1 MINLAGYEI
10 TNQIHE
16 SNNSLVCR
24 GLRKQDKKSFILKFL
39 KQDYPRLA
47 SLVRYKQ
54 EYEITRNLNL
64 ESVPKAHSLEIYEN
78 SLVIIFEDGNGE
90 SLRILLAAKK
100 LCLEEFLSI
109 AINITKALEQ
119 IHQHNI
125 IHKDINPS
133 NIIINPATGL
143 VQIIDFGISTVLSRE
158 NPTIKNPN
166 ILEGTLA
173 YISPEQTGRM
183 NRVIDYRT
191 DFYSLGVTFYELL
204 TGQMPCD
211 YSDAMELI
219 HCHIAK
225 QAIPPHEINST
236 IPKAVSDIVMKLLA
250 KTAEERYQSA
260 WGIIADLEECLQQLQ
275 TKGTIRDIEI
285 AQKDLTDK
293 FQIPQKLYGREQ
305 EVETLLAAFDRV
317 SLGTTEIMLV
327 SGYSGIGKSALVQ
340 EVYKPI
346 TKAKGYFIAGKF
358 DQFQRNIPY
367 AAVVKAFQSLVK
379 QLLTESET
387 QLLSWQQ
394 KLLAAVG
401 ANGQIIVD
409 VIPEIELIIG
419 KQPPVQELSAT
430 EAQNRFN
437 LVFQKFIRVF
447 CSIDHPLVIFL
458 DDLQWA
464 DAATLKLIQVMMAD
478 EETKYLFLI
487 GAYRDNEVNPSH
499 PLTVALNE
507 LKKQNASIAQITLG
521 SLQLLQITNL
531 IAETVHQDRKSAIPL
546 AELVISKTQGNP
558 FFVNQFLKT
567 LYQENLLKFNFQQKK
582 WDWNISEIEAVG
594 ITDNV
599 VDLMV
604 GKLRKMPEATQQ
616 VLHLAACVGNSFDLN
631 TLSIINQK
639 SPGETFKELF
649 PAIQD
654 GLILTTSE
662 LGVTAAEEIINSD
675 LVITTYKFLH
685 DRVQQ
690 SGYALIDSKLQTSI
704 HLQIGRLLRANI
716 SPERQLE
723 RIFEITDHLNSGRNL
738 IAEESEKVE
747 LAILNLTAAHKA
759 KDAMAYVA
767 ARDYLKIGLEILPGD
782 IWQDSYELAFTF
794 HKELAEAEYLNGNF
808 EGSQALIELTLTRAK
823 SNIEKAEIYNIL
835 IVQYTLLTKYEEAI
849 KSGLEALHLL
859 GIDLDEDNLTEAVNR
874 ELASAQANLANQEI
888 ASLINAEKMKDPAKN
903 VALKLLGNMGPL
915 TFFSS
920 QELWKLTVIKAI
932 NLSLKYGF
940 VAGGS
945 YCYSC
950 YGIILNSILG
960 DYQSA
965 YEFGKLA
972 LSLSENSNNLSQNC
986 QDSVIFAN
994 YLNCWVRPIKTTAK
1008 INSEGYKVGLQSG
1021 NLQWTGYNRMF
1032 QTITYFFQGMNLNN
1046 LLENIGNS
1054 LHFCRQTKNLWA
1066 VDIIVANKLVI
1077 LNLIGEEDEVSEKE
1091 HLENFNDRKSMA
1103 ALCEFYVLK
1112 SLNYYLD
1119 EQYGEALEASDAT
1132 ADIIDYLMGHISSAH
1147 YHFYRAL
1154 ILTALY
1160 PSVSESEQ
1168 KDYWRQLE
1176 SHREQMRI
1184 WADNCSE
1191 SFAHKLWLVAAE
1203 MARIS
1208 GQDLE
1213 AMDLYDRA
1221 IVSAREYDFI
1231 QNQALAAELA
1241 AKFWLG
1247 KDKEEFSQLYLKKAH
1262 YAYRHW
1268 GAKRKVE
1275 KLEKQY
1281 PQLVARTSAKTTTK
1295 KQVNQLKTAPTTSSD
1310 NLGDTLDLATVI
1322 KASQAI
1328 SGEIVLSKLLARLM
1342 KIAIENAGA
1351 QKGFLILEKAGNW
1364 VIEAEVSVNGDEVS
1378 VLHSLPLAKA
1388 ASGEVPLLASAI
1400 ANYVIRTQENVVLN
1414 NATQE
1419 GQFTRDPYIAATQ
1432 PKSILCTPLLYQGKL
1447 TGILYLENNLTEGAF
1462 TTDRLELLKL
1472 LSAQIAISI
1481 ENAQLYNNLQEFN
1494 QNLEQLVSDR
1504 TQELSNTLNAL
1515 KATQSQLVESE
1526 KMSSLGQLVA
1536 GVAHEINNPVNFIHG
1551 NLTHAGDYIINL
1563 LELISLYEKH
1573 YPNAHSEIQRKAD
1586 KIDLEFIT
1594 EDLPKIL
1601 DSMKLGTQRIREIVL
1616 SLRIFSRLDEAEM
1629 KPVYLHE
1636 GIESTLL
1643 ILQNKLVAT
1652 PNSTTIEIVK
1662 DYGKL
1667 PLVECYAGQLN
1678 QVFINII
1685 GNAIDALES
1694 YNCQGS
1700 AEAVN
1705 NNRPRITIRTEVT
1718 ASHTAIV
1725 TIADNGPGIPE
1736 NVKAKIFNP
1745 FFTTKPVGKGKGLGL
1760 SICYQIVVEK
1770 HGGVL
1775 QCLSTPGEGTEF
1787 LIEIPVKA
1795 IKL

>member
-24 GLRKQDKKSFILKFL
+24 GRRKQDKKSLILKFL
-39 KQDYPRLA
+39 KQDYPMPA

-54 EYEITRNLNL
+54 EYEITRNLNI
-64 ESVPKAHSLEIYEN
+64 ESVPKAYSLERYKN
-78 SLVIIFEDGNGE
+78 SLVIIFEDCNGE
-90 SLRILLAAKK
+90 SLRIFLASQKFT
-100 LCLEEFLSI
+100 LEEFLSI
-109 AINITKALEQ
+109 AIKITKALGQ
-119 IHQHNI
+119 IHQHSI

-183 NRVIDYRT
+183 NRAIDYRT

-204 TGQMPCD
+204 TGQLPCD
-211 YSDAMELI
+211 YSDAMELV

-225 QAIPPHEINST
+225 QPIPPHESDAQ
-236 IPKAVSDIVMKLLA
+236 IPKPVSNIVMKLLA

-260 WGIIADLEECLQQLQ
+260 WGIIADLEECRQQLQ
-275 TKGTIRDIEI
+275 AKGKIVDFAI
-285 AQKDLTDK
+285 AQKDITDK
-293 FQIPQKLYGREQ
+293 FQIPQKLYGRER
-305 EVETLLAAFDRV
+305 EVETLLAAFERV
-317 SLGTTEIMLV
+317 SNGTTEIMLV

-346 TKAKGYFIAGKF
+346 TKARGYFIAGKF

-379 QLLTESET
+379 QLLTESEIELNT
-387 QLLSWQQ
+387 WKE

-401 ANGQIIVD
+401 ANGQIIID
-409 VIPEIELIIG
+409 VIPEVELIVG
-419 KQPPVQELSAT
+419 KQPLVQELSAT

-447 CSIDHPLVIFL
+447 CSVDHPLVIFL

-464 DAATLKLIQVMMAD
+464 DSATLKLLQVMMAD

-499 PLTVALNE
+499 PLIMTLNE
-507 LKKQNASIAQITLG
+507 LQKQGVSIAQITLVPLD
-521 SLQLLQITNL
+521 LQQIGNL
-531 IAETVHQDRKSAIPL
+531 IADTVHQDRKSAIPL
-546 AELVISKTQGNP
+546 AELVINKTQGNP

-567 LYQENLLKFNFQQKK
+567 LYQEKLLNFNFQQKF

-599 VDLMV
+599 IELML
-604 GKLRKMPEATQQ
+604 GKLRKMPESTQQ
-616 VLHLAACVGNSFDLN
+616 VLRLAACVGNSFDLN

-639 SPGETFKELF
+639 SHSETFRELL

-662 LGVTAAEEIINSD
+662 LGTIEEEIINSD

-690 SGYALIDSKLQTSI
+690 SGYALIESQLQTAI
-704 HLQIGRLLRANI
+704 HLQIGRLLVANI
-716 SPERQLE
+716 SHERRGE
-723 RIFEITDHLNSGRNL
+723 RIFEITDHLNSARNL
-738 IAEESEKVE
+738 IIDDNEKVE
-747 LAILNLTAAHKA
+747 LAILNLTAGRKA
-759 KDAMAYVA
+759 KDATAYAA

-782 IWQDSYELAFTF
+782 IWQESYDLAFTF
-794 HKELAEAEYLNGNF
+794 HKELADAEYLNGNF
-808 EGSQALIELTLTRAK
+808 EESEVLIELTCSRAK
-823 SNIEKAEIYNIL
+823 TDIEKAEIYNIL

-849 KSGLEALHLL
+849 KSGLKALQLL
-859 GIDLDEDNLTEAVNR
+859 GIDLAEDNLSEAVSA
-874 ELASAQANLANQEI
+874 ELAEVKANLENREI
-888 ASLINAEKMKDPAKN
+888 ASLINAEKMKDPAKKI
-903 VALKLLGNMGPL
+903 ALKLLGNMGPL

-965 YEFGKLA
+965 YEFGRLA
-972 LSLSENSNNLSQNC
+972 LTLSENSNNLSQNC

-994 YLNCWVRPIKTTAK
+994 YLNCWVRSIKTTVE

-1032 QTITYFFQGMNLNN
+1032 QTITYVFQGMNLNN
-1046 LLENIGNS
+1046 LLEDIGNS
-1054 LHFCRQTKNLWA
+1054 LHFCHQTKNLWA
-1066 VDIIVANKLVI
+1066 IDIIMANKLAI
-1077 LNLIGEEDEVSEKE
+1077 LNLVGEEDEISEKQ
-1091 HLENFNDRKSMA
+1091 HLENFHQRKSMA

-1112 SLNYYLD
+1112 AHNFYLY
-1119 EQYGEALEASDAT
+1119 EQYSEALAASDRASE
-1132 ADIIDYLMGHISSAH
+1132 IIDYLMGHISSAH
-1147 YHFYRAL
+1147 HNFYRSL

-1160 PSVSESEQ
+1160 PAVSESEQ
-1168 KDYWRQLE
+1168 KDYWQQLE
-1176 SHREQMRI
+1176 ANQKQIKI
-1184 WADNCSE
+1184 WADNCPE
-1191 SFAHKLWLVAAE
+1191 NFAHKFWLVAAE

-1208 GQDLE
+1208 GHNLE

-1221 IVSAREYDFI
+1221 IASAREGDFI
-1231 QNQALAAELA
+1231 QNEALAAELA

-1247 KDKEEFSQLYLKKAH
+1247 KDKEEFAQLYLKKAH
-1262 YAYRHW
+1262 YAYQNW

-1275 KLEKQY
+1275 DLEEKY
-1281 PQLVARTSAKTTTK
+1281 PQLVTRTSFPKNTKNKVTQVTVAPNTTM
-1295 KQVNQLKTAPTTSSD
+1295 NG
-1310 NLGDTLDLATVI
+1310 LGETLDLATVM
-1322 KASQAI
+1322 KAAEAI
-1328 SGEIVLSKLLARLM
+1328 SGEIVLSKLLAKLM

-1364 VIEAEVSVNGDEVS
+1364 AIEAEGSVKENEVS
-1378 VLHSLPLAKA
+1378 VLRSLPLNA
-1388 ASGEVPLLASAI
+1388 AADSREIPLLATAI

-1414 NATQE
+1414 NAAQE
-1419 GQFTRDPYIAATQ
+1419 GQFTHDPYVTATQ
-1432 PKSILCTPLLYQGKL
+1432 PKSILCTPLLHQGKL
-1447 TGILYLENNLTEGAF
+1447 TGIFYLENNLTEGAF

-1472 LSAQIAISI
+1472 LSAQVAISI
-1481 ENAQLYNNLQEFN
+1481 ENAQLYKNLQEFN
-1494 QNLEQLVSDR
+1494 QNLEQLVSER
-1504 TQELSNTLNAL
+1504 TQELSNTLDAL

-1526 KMSSLGQLVA
+1526 KMASLGGLVA
-1536 GVAHEINNPVNFIHG
+1536 GVAHEINTPVGVGVTVASALAEHTTEFVSIYKSGKMKRSDLEEFVDIATQSSQALLINLDRAAELIQSFKQVAVDRSSEERRTFQIRPYLDEILLQLKPKLKSGKHSLKIKGDSKIAIDSYPGALSQVVTNLLMNSLIHAYEPGISG
-1551 NLTHAGDYIINL
+1551 NLIFAWQQEGDRLKFEY
-1563 LELISLYEKH
+1563 
-1573 YPNAHSEIQRKAD
+1573 AD
-1586 KIDLEFIT
+1586 
-1594 EDLPKIL
+1594 
-1601 DSMKLGTQRIREIVL
+1601 
-1616 SLRIFSRLDEAEM
+1616 
-1629 KPVYLHE
+1629 E
-1636 GIESTLL
+1636 G
-1643 ILQNKLVAT
+1643 K
-1652 PNSTTIEIVK
+1652 
-1662 DYGKL
+1662 
-1667 PLVECYAGQLN
+1667 
-1678 QVFINII
+1678 
-1685 GNAIDALES
+1685 
-1694 YNCQGS
+1694 
-1700 AEAVN
+1700 
-1705 NNRPRITIRTEVT
+1705 
-1718 ASHTAIV
+1718 
-1725 TIADNGPGIPE
+1725 GIPPE
-1736 NVKAKIFNP
+1736 NLSKIFEP
-1745 FFTTKPVGKGKGLGL
+1745 FFTTKRGQGGSGLGL
-1760 SICYQIVVEK
+1760 HIVYNLVTQK
-1770 HGGVL
+1770 L
-1775 QCLSTPGEGTEF
+1775 KGEIECQSEVGMGTKF
-1787 LIEIPVKA
+1787 I
-1795 IKL
+1795 IKLPMKIDSEL